1 MSDLRA
7 EGPYF
12 DELTHGQEFLGAPSV
27 TLTSGL
33 AAQHQAILGDRLRLA
48 LDEGLAQQVT
58 GRPGLAHP
66 ALVWNLAIGQSTL
79 ATHHVKANL
88 FYRGLAFHRLP
99 HLGDTLTTRTT
110 VVGLRQNQRREGRAA
125 TGLAGLH
132 IVTRDQEGRT
142 VLDFHRCAMLPLRE
156 DGDTGH
162 ADDLAQ
168 IGADASLP
176 DVGQLLEGWSTD
188 PLPAGPSPEPGGT
201 IHVMGGDVVT
211 SAPELARLSLNIA
224 QVHHDARTAGGR
236 RLVYGGHTIGIAT
249 AQLARALPALLAVT
263 SWESCDHVGPV
274 HEGDTL
280 RSTIKVLDV
289 RPVDAHP
296 RLRAVDLRSVVTADE
311 TATEQPGDGEADGRR
326 VLDWRYRALVSVD

>member
-12 DELTHGQEFLGAPSV
+12 DELVHGQEFAGAPSV

-33 AAQHQAILGDRLRLA
+33 AAHHMAILGDRLRLA
-48 LDEGLAQQVT
+48 LDEGLALEVT
-58 GRPGLAHP
+58 GQPGLAHP

-132 IVTRDQEGRT
+132 ILTRDQEGRT
-142 VLDFHRCAMLPLRE
+142 VLDFHRCAMLPLKPSGHSGE
-156 DGDTGH
+156 DRDTGH
-162 ADDLAQ
+162 ADDLDL
-168 IGADASLP
+168 IGSDAAPPAL
-176 DVGQLLEGWSTD
+176 GQLLDGWRTD
-188 PLPAGPSPEPGGT
+188 GLPAGPAPRPGDRVQV
-201 IHVMGGDVVT
+201 IGGDVVS
-211 SAPELARLSLNIA
+211 SAPELARLTLNIA
-224 QVHHDARTAGGR
+224 QVHHDARAAGGR

-249 AQLARALPALLAVT
+249 AQLTHAFPALVAVT
-263 SWESCDHVGPV
+263 SWDSCDHVGPV

-280 RSTIKVLDV
+280 RSTIEVVDV

-296 RLRAVDLRSVVTADE
+296 RLRAVGLRSVVSAD
-311 TATEQPGDGEADGRR
+311 DGEADGRP